1 MKMIRLSFL
10 PIIICLSFACIS
22 RFSAD
27 NSEPD
32 GVNHDTL
39 KCSTILDSVLNRQ
52 VYTYAQEMPEFPG
65 GESALSKF
73 IIDNI
78 DNKMPQD
85 SFQGSVTVAFII
97 ESDGSVIDA
106 YAPKP
111 YFKNGLSNLEKD
123 LIRIVKEMPKWT
135 PAKCNGKPVPF
146 KFILPLHL

>member
-1 MKMIRLSFL
+1 M
-10 PIIICLSFACIS
+10 
-22 RFSAD
+22 
-27 NSEPD
+27 
-32 GVNHDTL
+32 
-39 KCSTILDSVLNRQ
+39 
-52 VYTYAQEMPEFPG
+52 YTYSQEMPEFPG

-111 YFKNGLSNLEKD
+111 YFKNGLSYLEKD
-123 LIRIVKEMPKWT
+123 LIRIVKELPRWK

-146 KFILPLHL
+146 KFTLPLHF